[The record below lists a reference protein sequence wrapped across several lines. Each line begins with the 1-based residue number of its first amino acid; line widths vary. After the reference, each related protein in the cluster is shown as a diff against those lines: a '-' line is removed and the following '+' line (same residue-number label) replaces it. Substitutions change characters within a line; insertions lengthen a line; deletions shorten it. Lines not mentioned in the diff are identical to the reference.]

1 MTILYTPD
9 FLTIEDDRVVLTE
22 CKPRESYSDLAEKNP
37 GRYILEASGEL
48 RCPAAEAAAAELGV
62 TFRIWSPSEGDRIL
76 AANLKFLA
84 DYFREDAP
92 AVPEEAA
99 QRVKAAVMKEQ
110 RISIEALKAAPEAV
124 DIDHVYGLVAQ
135 GHIFF
140 DLQHSLVSEHRSAFM
155 YPNEEIAKAHR
166 IVRQGLGIQRS
177 FISTL
182 PMHVGAQVAWRGG
195 VYSIANL
202 DSDSVQLVSGQDL
215 VPLNRSV
222 FEQLGKVG
230 EISGIGQQT
239 DATIPREMLE
249 ILLSTSE
256 HEFAVAND
264 RWYCYQNPNSPNAL
278 RMPRSSWRR
287 LSRRCRMALEALGC
301 AYLGCLPRYHDRGNH
316 SDRLSEPVYEIADR
330 LIKEHYLNLKQKNK
344 RAIHGLI
351 KNESDLRGLVA
362 PSYQWTVDRINHLDK
377 YEVAL
382 ARKGRRAAYRFT
394 PQLHGQLNPNH
405 GDRPMALVQ
414 IDHTQLDI
422 FLVSEDTGEVLEK
435 PWLTLAIDAYSR
447 RVVAFALAFDAP
459 SYRILMLMVRRI
471 VQRQGHMPAFLS
483 VDGGKEFSSCYFEAL
498 LARCECTPIKRPPAQ
513 ARFGAVIERAFGTL
527 NSSFLYSLAGNS
539 QIMKNVRQV
548 TKSVRPEKQAVW
560 SLEALDELLSA
571 FFFDLYDNRPHGEL
585 GMSPAQKYA
594 SGVELAGAREH
605 RVIVPNEEFLLMT
618 LPTTSKGTAKVIA
631 QRGVLIHGIYFW
643 ADEMRAAQA
652 VGSQLPVRYDP
663 YDLGHCY
670 AQLGKRWVKCISGYH
685 GVFNK
690 KTEKEIMVASQMIRQ
705 RKRQFGKTK
714 GVTAAKFA
722 EFFLTQVE
730 PEEELRRQRLKDLA
744 LSRTS
749 GGCGRGPTVPPSVAE
764 SPAYQQPSS
773 HGSQPAE
780 TESALSIWPAGP
792 NRTLDEL

>member
-1 MTILYTPD
+1 L
-9 FLTIEDDRVVLTE
+9 
-22 CKPRESYSDLAEKNP
+22 S
-37 GRYILEASGEL
+37 
-48 RCPAAEAAAAELGV
+48 
-62 TFRIWSPSEGDRIL
+62 
-76 AANLKFLA
+76 
-84 DYFREDAP
+84 DYFREDSP

-99 QRVKAAVMKEQ
+99 RQIKAIVMKEQ
-110 RISIEALKAAPEAV
+110 RISIEALKAGPKEV
-124 DIDHVYGLVAQ
+124 NIDHVYALVAQ
-135 GHIFF
+135 GQVFF
-140 DLQHSLVSEHRSAFM
+140 DLQCSLISDHRTAFL
-155 YPNEEIAKAHR
+155 YPDEEMAKAHR
-166 IVRQGLGIQRS
+166 IVRQGLATPRS
-177 FISTL
+177 LLTTL
-182 PMHVGAQVAWRGG
+182 PSHVGAQVTWKDR

-202 DSDSVQLVSGQDL
+202 GADSVQLACGKDL
-215 VPLNRSV
+215 VSLDRSL
-222 FEQLGKVG
+222 FEQLGKAG
-230 EISGIGQQT
+230 EIAGLAQQP
-239 DATIPREMLE
+239 DAAIPQQILE

-256 HEFAVAND
+256 QEFAVAND
-264 RWYCYQNPNSPNAL
+264 RWYCYQNPNSPKAL
-278 RMPRSSWRR
+278 RIPRSSWRR
-287 LSRRCRMALEALGC
+287 LRRHCRTALEALGC
-301 AYLGCLPRYHDRGNH
+301 AYVGCLPRYHDRGNH
-316 SDRLSEPVYEIADR
+316 SDRLPEAVYEITDR

-351 KNESDLRGLVA
+351 KYECDHRGLVA
-362 PSYQWTVDRINHLDK
+362 PSYQWTVDRINHLDP

-394 PQLHGQLNPNH
+394 PQLHGQLNPNN

-447 RVVAFALAFDAP
+447 RVVAFAIAFDTP
-459 SYRILMLMVRRI
+459 SHRILMLMVRRI

-483 VDGGKEFSSCYFEAL
+483 VDGGKEFSSGYFEAL

-513 ARFGAVIERAFGTL
+513 ARFGALIERAFGTL
-527 NSSFLYSLAGNS
+527 DSSFLYSLAGNS

-548 TKSVRPEKQAVW
+548 TKSVRPERQAVW

-571 FFFDLYDNRPHGEL
+571 YFFDLYDNRPHGEL

-594 SGVELAGAREH
+594 SGVELAGVREH

-618 LPTTSKGTAKVIA
+618 MPTTSKGTAKVIT
-631 QRGVLIHGIYFW
+631 QRGVSIHGIYFW
-643 ADEMRAAQA
+643 ADEMRAAHV

-670 AQLGKRWVKCISGYH
+670 AQLGKRWVKCVSGYH

-690 KTEKEIMVASQMIRQ
+690 KTEKEIMIASQLIRQ
-705 RKRQFGKTK
+705 GQRQFGKTK
-714 GVTAAKFA
+714 AVTAAKYA

-749 GGCGRGPTVPPSVAE
+749 GGCGHGPTVAPSLVG
-764 SPAYQQPSS
+764 SPSYQQPAFDVSE
-773 HGSQPAE
+773 PAE
-780 TESALSIWPAGP
+780 TESASSMWPVGP